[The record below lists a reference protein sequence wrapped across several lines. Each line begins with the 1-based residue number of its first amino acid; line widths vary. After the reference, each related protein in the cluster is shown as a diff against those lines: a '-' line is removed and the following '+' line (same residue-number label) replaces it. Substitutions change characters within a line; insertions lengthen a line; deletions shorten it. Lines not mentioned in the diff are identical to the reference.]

1 MSKGPCMKTNHS
13 RLQSTYKNIIFDLG
27 AVLIHWNPRD
37 IFTKIFE
44 NEPNTIEQL
53 LPITKTEAWS
63 NLDKGVFTPT
73 QCAENLAQTFDKEK
87 VLKCI
92 SAVPAHLTPL
102 QEGIEILHAV
112 KQKGY
117 KTYILSN
124 MGEGSHKQIMHYDFL
139 KEFDG
144 SIFSYQ
150 VKHCKPEPEIYKKLL
165 ETYDLS
171 PNECLFID
179 DVMANIKGAQEVGID
194 GILCS
199 SHNFVHKEM
208 QRLSIL

>member
-1 MSKGPCMKTNHS
+1 MA
-13 RLQSTYKNIIFDLG
+13 YKNIIFDLG
-27 AVLIHWNPRD
+27 AVLIRWNPKEL
-37 IFTKIFE
+37 FTTVFKD
-44 NEPNTIEQL
+44 EPHTAEQL
-53 LPITKTEAWS
+53 LPITKTEAWY
-63 NLDKGVFTPT
+63 NLDKGVFTPA
-73 QCAENLAQTFDKEK
+73 QCAENLAHTFDKEK

-92 SAVPAHLTPL
+92 TAVPAHLIPL
-102 QEGIEILHAV
+102 HEGLEILYAI

-150 VKHCKPEPEIYKKLL
+150 VKLCKPDPDIYKKLL
-165 ETYDLS
+165 ETYDLIPS
-171 PNECLFID
+171 ECLFID

-199 SHNFVHKEM
+199 DHNFVLSEM
-208 QRLSIL
+208 RRLSIL

>member
-1 MSKGPCMKTNHS
+1 VEE
-13 RLQSTYKNIIFDLG
+13 I
-27 AVLIHWNPRD
+27 
-37 IFTKIFE
+37 
-44 NEPNTIEQL
+44 
-53 LPITKTEAWS
+53 LPITKTEAWY
-63 NLDKGVFTPT
+63 NLDKGIFTPA
-73 QCAENLAQTFDKEK
+73 QCIEKLAQTFEKEK
-87 VLKCI
+87 ILKCI

-102 QEGIEILHAV
+102 QEGLNILYAV

-124 MGEGSHKQIMHYDFL
+124 MGEGSHKQIMHFDFL

-150 VKHCKPEPEIYKKLL
+150 VKLCKPEPEIYLKLL
-165 ETYDLS
+165 ETYNLK

-179 DVMANIKGAQEVGID
+179 DFEPNIKGAHNVGID

-199 SHNFVHKEM
+199 NHDFVLGEM
-208 QRLSIL
+208 HRLNIL